1 MPSARPQDAYSL
13 LEQSFN
19 DAPQLRAHKQF
30 PRRQD
35 DHQNVFP
42 AAAPVRTSSY
52 HDDETSTQF
61 SSANS
66 TPLASPLA
74 PPPLVTGHD
83 NGLPPTPPSA
93 SNDGARRD
101 TSGTPQF
108 ADGVMDNLLSKQPSI
123 RTPINQRSPPTP
135 DPSPPRSTRSGQKT
149 LPPPTI
155 RYPSS
160 RADSFT
166 TARSHLES
174 EDSESQASFHDALTP
189 RQQGGE
195 HARES
200 RQRYDGLGLAFESE
214 AGDVTPTERNP
225 SGLPGYEDSPS
236 LDGTWASNGRRD
248 QIPDREWDT
257 NFMRNVAVRRKR
269 QEKPPRTPPEQTSPR
284 DSGLDLSP
292 ISIMKRGQIPDDRAG
307 DIKRHARNPTLDR
320 FAQDIG
326 WPSDAGESPKTDSK
340 RFSTASSTSTVV
352 EAVVVATPPER
363 HRMLRHAGKNLA
375 LRQSSDTTFER
386 SATRRAHRASLL
398 SNDTPPHRLLHH
410 KARIPERRNRDSI
423 DSAFS
428 YVSSEAPAPEPQQKH
443 DSIPVLVV
451 PTSLEDSP
459 KAAET
464 PRRLQ
469 VQFHSLTDTQQSPS
483 RVSEVPNGDSV
494 HVESPRRVHRKSSFG
509 SSSIVS
515 KASSKVPEDWPL
527 PREGI
532 RNFTAPAVMTS
543 KGTTITLS
551 RAPSSPQ
558 REASFRRKVDI
569 TPPPV
574 PPKEPLSLSTPP
586 LSPTD
591 RISSPPATSE
601 VQRLLQQRRPVD
613 SMITRRSSDRT
624 SSRTEEVPRGSSLDR
639 SMSGDRTHLSPE
651 SPMMIYSGRTSLDR
665 ARHHNTTT
673 PFSQMSDTSGLEIS
687 EATAIS
693 IYPHNNHSLLVVQ
706 QVAQTDS
713 NSNSN
718 SSTTY
723 HTTTSRRRS
732 VSSPPL
738 SRELSPPL
746 DRELTPPTLTFNP
759 ATPPQQLIDD
769 SEVAANGSVDSPLK
783 NPRKPPEPP
792 AFKIIPP
799 TPASELERDPMGESA
814 IASSSSRPKRRQT
827 LAKRAR
833 RYSDTILN
841 PILGRTTSAAKRS
854 PKGQANAAATP
865 KQPKDANLH
874 PFWRPR
880 GFWDD
885 FDSESEDEWDEE
897 FGDDHDRLPRGGDT
911 SDVGE
916 EDEERE
922 RQKRK
927 IGALGRRLTNGFK
940 GSGGFLIGNSLGMER
955 HGSNARRHY
964 VNVSGLT
971 SKTSGFMSKPLALG
985 KRFGG
990 SSGRVE
996 KQVANQ
1002 ISSQVSSYSLRR
1014 VAANNASLRHAAV
1027 SPAGSG
1033 ASQVSRFSTSTA
1045 GGDSDEDRG
1054 WGRGSSRGR
1063 STSSQRPTRKR
1074 EFSVPGTRWNVEYVG
1089 ISGVRERLAEKRRE
1103 KKRNEL
1109 RRMIGPKFYIKSTSI
1124 V

>member
-1 MPSARPQDAYSL
+1 M
-13 LEQSFN
+13 
-19 DAPQLRAHKQF
+19 PQL
-30 PRRQD
+30 PRRRD
-35 DHQNVFP
+35 DRQVVFP
-42 AAAPVRTSSY
+42 AAAPVRPSSY
-52 HDDETSTQF
+52 HDDDTSTQF
-61 SSANS
+61 SSANP
-66 TPLASPLA
+66 TPLASPL
-74 PPPLVTGHD
+74 PLPPLVNGHD
-83 NGLPPTPPSA
+83 TGLPPTPPSA

-101 TSGTPQF
+101 ASSAPHF
-108 ADGVMDNLLSKQPSI
+108 ADGVMDTLLSKQPPI

-135 DPSPPRSTRSGQKT
+135 DPSPPRSARSGQRAH
-149 LPPPTI
+149 PPPTI

-189 RQQGGE
+189 RQHGAE
-195 HARES
+195 HAREL

-225 SGLPGYEDSPS
+225 SGLPGFEDRPS
-236 LDGTWASNGRRD
+236 FGGTWEPRD
-248 QIPDREWDT
+248 RGHDQTSDLEWDT

-269 QEKPPRTPPEQTSPR
+269 QERPPRTPPDQISPQ

-292 ISIMKRGQIPDDRAG
+292 ISIMKRSQVPDDRAG
-307 DIKRHARNPTLDR
+307 DIKRHARNPALDK

-326 WPSDAGESPKTDSK
+326 WPNDANESPKTDSK

-352 EAVVVATPPER
+352 EAVVVATPPEYH
-363 HRMLRHAGKNLA
+363 HRLRHAGKNLA

-386 SATRRAHRASLL
+386 PSTKRSHRASLL
-398 SNDTPPHRLLHH
+398 SNGGTPHRLVHH
-410 KARIPERRNRDSI
+410 NARIPERRNRDSI

-428 YVSSEAPAPEPQQKH
+428 YVSTDAPATEPRQRH
-443 DSIPVLVV
+443 DSIPVLLF
-451 PTSLEDSP
+451 PMSHEDSP

-469 VQFHSLTDTQQSPS
+469 VKFHSLTDTRQSQS
-483 RVSEVPNGDSV
+483 RVSPVPSSNQA

-509 SSSIVS
+509 SASVVSKASS

-543 KGTTITLS
+543 KGTTVTLS
-551 RAPSSPQ
+551 RSGNSPQ
-558 REASFRRKVDI
+558 RTASFRRKVDV

-574 PPKEPLSLSTPP
+574 PPKEPLSLATPP

-591 RISSPPATSE
+591 RISSPPAATE
-601 VQRLLQQRRPVD
+601 VQKLLAQKRPTD
-613 SMITRRSSDRT
+613 LMPTRRSSDRT
-624 SSRTEEVPRGSSLDR
+624 STWTEEVPRGSSLDR
-639 SMSGDRTHLSPE
+639 SMSGDRTHLNAE
-651 SPMMIYSGRTSLDR
+651 SPMLIYSGRTSLDR

-687 EATAIS
+687 EATAVS

-713 NSNSN
+713 TSNSN

-723 HTTTSRRRS
+723 HTTPSRRRS

-738 SRELSPPL
+738 GRELSPPL
-746 DRELTPPTLTFNP
+746 DRELTPPVLTFNP
-759 ATPPQQLIDD
+759 ATPPQQMID
-769 SEVAANGSVDSPLK
+769 SFEAAANGAVDSPLK

-792 AFKIIPP
+792 AFRVIPP
-799 TPASELERDPMGESA
+799 TPASELERDPIGESA
-814 IASSSSRPKRRQT
+814 MASSSSRPKRRQT

-841 PILGRTTSAAKRS
+841 PILARTTSVAKRS
-854 PKGQANAAATP
+854 PKALVNTP
-865 KQPKDANLH
+865 GRYKQPKDTNLH

-897 FGDDHDRLPRGGDT
+897 YGQSHESNRLPRGGDT
-911 SDVGE
+911 SNVGE
-916 EDEERE
+916 EEERE
-922 RQKRK
+922 RQRRK

-955 HGSNARRHY
+955 HGSNTRRHY
-964 VNVSGLT
+964 VNVGGIP
-971 SKTSGFMSKPLALG
+971 SKTGGLMSKPLALG

-996 KQVANQ
+996 KQ
-1002 ISSQVSSYSLRR
+1002 ISSYSLRR
-1014 VAANNASLRHAAV
+1014 VAANDISLHHAAT

-1033 ASQVSRFSTSTA
+1033 VSRVSSRFSASTV
-1045 GGDSDEDRG
+1045 GGDTDEERG
-1054 WGRGSSRGR
+1054 WGRGSSRAR
-1063 STSSQRPTRKR
+1063 SSSSQRQRSKR
-1074 EFSVPGTRWNVEYVG
+1074 DFNVPGTRWNVEYVG
-1089 ISGVRERLAEKRRE
+1089 LSGVRERLAEKRRE

-1109 RRMIGPKFYIKSTSI
+1109 RSKIGPKFYVKSTSI

>member
-19 DAPQLRAHKQF
+19 HSPQLRSHRQL
-30 PRRQD
+30 PRRRD
-35 DHQNVFP
+35 DRQVVFP
-42 AAAPVRTSSY
+42 AAAPVRPASY
-52 HDDETSTQF
+52 HDDDTSTQF

-66 TPLASPLA
+66 TPLASPL
-74 PPPLVTGHD
+74 PLPPLVTGHD

-93 SNDGARRD
+93 VSDGLRRD
-101 TSGTPQF
+101 ASSTPRF
-108 ADGVMDNLLSKQPSI
+108 ADGVMATLLSKQPST

-135 DPSPPRSTRSGQKT
+135 DPSPPRSVRSGQKT
-149 LPPPTI
+149 HPPPTI

-189 RQQGGE
+189 TQNGAE
-195 HARES
+195 HAREL

-225 SGLPGYEDSPS
+225 SGLPGYKDPPS
-236 LDGTWASNGRRD
+236 LAGTWEPRNGGHD
-248 QIPDREWDT
+248 QTSDLEWDT
-257 NFMRNVAVRRKR
+257 NFMRNVAVRHKR
-269 QEKPPRTPPEQTSPR
+269 RERPPKTPPEQTSPR

-292 ISIMKRGQIPDDRAG
+292 ISIMKRGQVPDDRAG
-307 DIKRHARNPTLDR
+307 DIKRHARIPTLDK

-326 WPSDAGESPKTDSK
+326 WPHDANASPKTDSK

-352 EAVVVATPPER
+352 EAVVVATSPEC
-363 HRMLRHAGKNLA
+363 HRRLRHAGKNLA

-386 SATRRAHRASLL
+386 RSPGRSPGRSHRASLL
-398 SNDTPPHRLLHH
+398 SNGGSTPHRLVHH
-410 KARIPERRNRDSI
+410 KEKIPERRNRDSI

-428 YVSSEAPAPEPQQKH
+428 CVSTDAPAPEPRQRH
-443 DSIPVLVV
+443 DSIPVLLF
-451 PTSLEDSP
+451 PMSPEDSP
-459 KAAET
+459 KAVET

-469 VQFHSLTDTQQSPS
+469 VKFRSLTDTRQSQA
-483 RVSEVPNGDSV
+483 RVSPVPDSAQF
-494 HVESPRRVHRKSSFG
+494 HVESPRRVHRKSSVG

-543 KGTTITLS
+543 KGTTVTLS
-551 RAPSSPQ
+551 RAGNSPQ
-558 REASFRRKVDI
+558 REASFRRKVDV

-574 PPKEPLSLSTPP
+574 PPKEPLSLATPP

-591 RISSPPATSE
+591 RISSPPATTE
-601 VQRLLQQRRPVD
+601 VQKMLQGKRPID
-613 SMITRRSSDRT
+613 MMTTRQSSDHT
-624 SSRTEEVPRGSSLDR
+624 STWTEEIPRGSSLDR
-639 SMSGDRTHLSPE
+639 SMSGDRAHLNAE
-651 SPMMIYSGRTSLDR
+651 SPMLIYSGRTSLDR
-665 ARHHNTTT
+665 TRHHNTTT

-687 EATAIS
+687 EATAVS

-713 NSNSN
+713 TSNSN

-723 HTTTSRRRS
+723 HTTPSHRRS

-738 SRELSPPL
+738 GRELSPPV
-746 DRELTPPTLTFNP
+746 LTFNP
-759 ATPPQQLIDD
+759 ATPPQQMIEDFG
-769 SEVAANGSVDSPLK
+769 AACNGAVDSPLK

-799 TPASELERDPMGESA
+799 TPASELERDPMSESA
-814 IASSSSRPKRRQT
+814 MVGSSSRPKRRQT

-841 PILGRTTSAAKRS
+841 PILARTTSVAKRN
-854 PKGQANAAATP
+854 PKGQVNTAAGS
-865 KQPKDANLH
+865 KQAKDTNLH
-874 PFWRPR
+874 PLWRPR

-885 FDSESEDEWDEE
+885 FDSDSEDEWDEQYGHE
-897 FGDDHDRLPRGGDT
+897 SNRLPRGGDT
-911 SDVGE
+911 SNVGE
-916 EDEERE
+916 EELE

-964 VNVSGLT
+964 VNVGGIP
-971 SKTSGFMSKPLALG
+971 SKTSGLLSKPLALG

-996 KQVANQ
+996 KQ
-1002 ISSQVSSYSLRR
+1002 ISSYSLRR
-1014 VAANNASLRHAAV
+1014 VAANDVSLHHAAT

-1033 ASQVSRFSTSTA
+1033 VSRVSSRFSTSTV
-1045 GGDSDEDRG
+1045 GGDSDEERG
-1054 WGRGSSRGR
+1054 WGRGSSSR
-1063 STSSQRPTRKR
+1063 SRSGSSQRPRTKR
-1074 EFSVPGTRWNVEYVG
+1074 DFNVPGTRWNVEYVG
-1089 ISGVRERLAEKRRE
+1089 ISGVREKLAERRRE

-1109 RRMIGPKFYIKSTSI
+1109 RSKIGPKFYVKSTSI